1 MSPKLF
7 RELVL
12 RNVPKTVQG
21 GGEFDQISPKCIREF
36 YPYTQDTTTPTPPS
50 TPTHDSK
57 STRLKSHRSISK
69 ESDSDFSDDSAIL
82 ARATAL
88 GPVSAKPGS
97 QKGAA
102 WSNAGRDA
110 KGKPIREPQQT
121 PMKAMKAK
129 VSTKIEPQQT
139 PMKAM
144 KAKASKKVSPKKAT
158 PTNKLLQMAA
168 TMPIRKMDGQGKV
181 TRVRG
186 ADLHSYTFV

>member
-1 MSPKLF
+1 MHPRILSLHTGYHSPH
-7 RELVL
+7 
-12 RNVPKTVQG
+12 
-21 GGEFDQISPKCIREF
+21 
-36 YPYTQDTTTPTPPS
+36 PPS
-50 TPTHDSK
+50 TPTRDSK
-57 STRLKSHRSISK
+57 SPSLKSHRSISK
-69 ESDSDFSDDSAIL
+69 ESDSDDEAIL

-129 VSTKIEPQQT
+129 GSTIVEPQQT

-158 PTNKLLQMAA
+158 PTDKLLQMAA
-168 TMPIRKMDGQGKV
+168 TVPIRKMDGQGKV

>member
-1 MSPKLF
+1 MHPRILSLHTGYHSPH
-7 RELVL
+7 
-12 RNVPKTVQG
+12 
-21 GGEFDQISPKCIREF
+21 
-36 YPYTQDTTTPTPPS
+36 PPS
-50 TPTHDSK
+50 TPTRDSK
-57 STRLKSHRSISK
+57 SPSLKSHRSISK
-69 ESDSDFSDDSAIL
+69 ESDSDDEAIL

-110 KGKPIREPQQT
+110 KGKPIREPQETPMKAMKAKRSTIVEPQQT

-129 VSTKIEPQQT
+129 GSTIVEPQQT

-158 PTNKLLQMAA
+158 PTDKLLQMAA
-168 TMPIRKMDGQGKV
+168 TVPIRKMDGQGKV